1 MQLKRRIRTH
11 GKSISILPTHEE
23 NVWGGEQTN
32 KEIHI
37 FFNNQDGGTS
47 KNSGMSWML
56 RLVLQ
61 SETEM
66 ILASSSP
73 E

>member
-1 MQLKRRIRTH
+1 MENLFQYSQLTRKMY
-11 GKSISILPTHEE
+11 G
-23 NVWGGEQTN
+23 GGEQTN
-32 KEIHI
+32 KEIYI

-73 E
+73 R